1 MALFYTNENFPIKAA
16 QYLREMG
23 HDVLTS
29 HEAGNANQRIPD
41 ADVLEFAAKAGRVL
55 LTINRRDFIELHE

>member
-1 MALFYTNENFPIKAA
+1 MASFYTNENFPVKVV

-23 HDVLTS
+23 YDVLTS

-41 ADVLEFAAKAGRVL
+41 EDVLACATGQPFGK
-55 LTINRRDFIELHE
+55 IEW